1 MSAARSKSATAARR
15 GLAVA
20 AAAAPTGQCG
30 TMVFHAQATLSASAQ
45 GVWGAT
51 QGAAQSNAEAQ
62 ARNNLLSQASSQGY
76 STCVNI
82 SYSDTLVYVVPS
94 GGGDVY
100 NSTATGQCGNYTFQ

>member
-20 AAAAPTGQCG
+20 AAAAAGVMLSP
-30 TMVFHAQATLSASAQ
+30 VAANASATLSASAQ
-45 GVWGAT
+45 GVWGANL
-51 QGAAQSNAEAQ
+51 GAAQSNAEAQ
-62 ARNNLLSQASSQGY
+62 ARANLLSLASSHGY